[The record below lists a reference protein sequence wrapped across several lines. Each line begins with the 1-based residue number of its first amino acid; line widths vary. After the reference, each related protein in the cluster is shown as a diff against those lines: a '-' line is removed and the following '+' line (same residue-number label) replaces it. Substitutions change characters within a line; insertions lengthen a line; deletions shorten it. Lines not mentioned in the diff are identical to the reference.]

1 MSAMYKQSGEK
12 KTFRSPH
19 GKHVVIHNV
28 LIRVKK
34 TRGEEIVC
42 MYVSMEVCSYVY
54 CVYYV
59 ANKFRR
65 WEKRKDDDDEDHVYF
80 SWCRR
85 PR

>member
-1 MSAMYKQSGEK
+1 M
-12 KTFRSPH
+12 
-19 GKHVVIHNV
+19 
-28 LIRVKK
+28 
-34 TRGEEIVC
+34 C
-42 MYVSMEVCSYVY
+42 MNVSMEVCSYVY
-54 CVYYV
+54 CVHYV